1 MRVAR
6 VRDMCEPDGLATP
19 IKTYAFY
26 ARIDVSKEGYRPF
39 TTALVRAV
47 AGQGLAVSTQ
57 PIVEGLPYPRLASLN
72 EYRLFR
78 WGLAARVC
86 SLVWRWVGRSHG
98 LGARCVDVSC
108 VLPTVDALRL
118 WEECQRVC
126 VRDAQVPRLRGLRL
140 AESVCW
146 RLGFVV
152 VSVATPDDVSD
163 LR

>member
-72 EYRLFR
+72 ECRLFR

-86 SLVWRWVGRSHG
+86 SLVWRWVGLLHG
-98 LGARCVDVSC
+98 LDARYVGMDVSFG
-108 VLPTVDALRL
+108 PSTVDALRL
-118 WEECQRVC
+118 WEELQRVC
-126 VRDAQVPRLRGLRL
+126 VRLVRVFRLCGLCL
-140 AESVCW
+140 A
-146 RLGFVV
+146 
-152 VSVATPDDVSD
+152 
-163 LR
+163 